1 MTTVVQSASATT
13 VGTNATSLAV
23 SFATLP
29 TVGNSVIVIWNL
41 ATSTALTGVADN
53 QSGNTYSSVAIETSV
68 ANNTDSEI
76 WWLPAIV
83 GSTGT
88 FTVTGT
94 IGSAHQ
100 ISITIIE
107 VAGLSATDK
116 TGLQGAENNTTTL
129 TVTAS
134 GANTN
139 ANDLV
144 IANVGSGFFATA
156 SGITTATSGYT
167 SLNTLDGTNANY
179 QAVVQTSY
187 KIVSAI
193 ETSAATWTVT
203 TAFNG
208 AAGTLA
214 TFKGSATLSASV
226 AWVT

>member
-13 VGTNATSLAV
+13 SGTNESSLSV
-23 SFATLP
+23 SFSMLP
-29 TVGNSVIVIWNL
+29 TVGNCVIVIWNL
-41 ATSTALTGVADN
+41 ATSIALTGVADN

-76 WWLPAIV
+76 WWLPSVV
-83 GSTGT
+83 GSSGT

-94 IGSAHQ
+94 IASAHQ
-100 ISITIIE
+100 ISITIVE
-107 VAGLSATDK
+107 VAGLTAVDR
-116 TGLQGAENNTTTL
+116 TGVQGASNNTTTL

-144 IANVGSGFFATA
+144 IANAGSGFFDTA

-179 QAVVQTSY
+179 QAVVQSAY
-187 KIVSAI
+187 KIVGLLQ
-193 ETSAATWTVT
+193 TSAATWTAT
-203 TAFNG
+203 SAFNG
-208 AAGTLA
+208 VSGTLA
-214 TFKGSATLSASV
+214 TFKGTGSVASV
-226 AWVT
+226 AWVA